1 MKILITG
8 NMGYVGSRVVAHLR
22 SVFPDAT
29 LIGADVGLFGP
40 YLSNAKI
47 LPEVLLDVHYFCDV
61 RELGD
66 DVLGGVDAVVH
77 LAGVSNDP
85 IGNQYEDVTLE
96 INHRASIGL
105 AARAK
110 AAGVRC
116 FVFASS
122 CSAYG
127 LAEDGARSE
136 ESKVNPLT
144 AYAKSKVYTERDL
157 RPLAG
162 DDFRVTCLRF
172 ATACGMSE
180 RLRLDL
186 VLNDFV
192 ATAVATGRINILS
205 DGSPWRPLIDVN
217 DMARAIE
224 WAVARDAESGG
235 NYLIVNAGSE
245 EANHQVRDLAVA
257 VAAELPGT
265 TVSTNPDAQPDKRSY
280 RVDFSL
286 FEHLAPEH
294 QPAISLRE
302 SIQGLREG
310 LTAMGYAHANVQ
322 DSMMVRLR
330 AIALLRNDNYI
341 TPELRWI
348 SSAARR
354 QTAGAAAPQSLGPR
368 AAPQRPS
375 DRECQD

>member
-8 NMGYVGSRVVAHLR
+8 NMGYVGPRVVAHLR
-22 SVFPDAT
+22 NVFPDVT

-40 YLSNAKI
+40 YLSNAKV
-47 LPEVLLDVHYFCDV
+47 LPEVLLDVHHFCDV
-61 RELGD
+61 RELGE
-66 DVLGGVDAVVH
+66 DVLRGVDAVVH

-85 IGNQYEDVTLE
+85 IGNQYEEVTLE

-110 AAGVRC
+110 AAGVHS

-136 ESKVNPLT
+136 ESEVNPLT
-144 AYAKSKVYTERDL
+144 VYAKSKVYTERDL

-224 WAVARDAESGG
+224 WAIVRDADAGG
-235 NYLIVNAGSE
+235 NYLVVNAGSE
-245 EANHQVRDLAVA
+245 EANHQVRDLAAA

-265 TVSTNPDAQPDKRSY
+265 TVSINANAQPDKRSY

-286 FEHLAPEH
+286 FRRLAPQH
-294 QPAISLRE
+294 QPAISLRQ

-310 LTAMGYAHANVQ
+310 LTAIGYAHANVQ
-322 DSMMVRLR
+322 DSMMIRLR
-330 AIALLRNDNYI
+330 VIALLRNDNYI

-354 QTAGAAAPQSLGPR
+354 HAADAAALQPLGHCAAPQGP
-368 AAPQRPS
+368 S
-375 DRECQD
+375 KRERHD